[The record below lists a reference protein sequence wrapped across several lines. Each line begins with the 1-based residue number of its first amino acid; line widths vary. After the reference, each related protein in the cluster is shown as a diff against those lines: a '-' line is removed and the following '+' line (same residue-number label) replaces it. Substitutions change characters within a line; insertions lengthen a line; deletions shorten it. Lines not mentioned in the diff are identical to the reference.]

1 MKLILSLFLSFPFL
15 LQASEECNH
24 TLSSDQV
31 YTCSK
36 ESLEDSDTKL
46 NNTYKKVLLN
56 IRKEYSLHS
65 ELEEKYINK
74 IKSSQRAWID
84 FRDKN
89 CEVFSFQIDTK
100 TQAYE
105 TSMNSCKNDMTR
117 KRIAELN
124 VILEQ

>member
-1 MKLILSLFLSFPFL
+1 MKLILSLFLFFPFL
-15 LQASEECNH
+15 LQASEECNNIQ
-24 TLSSDQV
+24 SSVQV

-36 ESLEDSDTKL
+36 KSLEDSDAEL
-46 NNTYKKVLLN
+46 NNIYKKVLLN

-65 ELEEKYINK
+65 ELKTKYINK
-74 IKSSQRAWID
+74 IKSSQRAWVD

-89 CEVFSFQIDTK
+89 CEVFSFQIDTE

-117 KRIAELN
+117 KRIVELN